1 MIKGIITPTI
11 TVFDENKN
19 IDYAATKKHIENL
32 ITGGVNGIL
41 FLGSIGEFFAM
52 TLEEK
57 RKLISF
63 AVKTVDNRVPV
74 LVGTGGTAA
83 EDVIELSNFAKEEG
97 VDGAAVIT
105 PYFFQFNEET
115 LYNYYSYIARNVDLD
130 LYIYNFPARSGVNI
144 SPETVYKLA
153 SEFKNI
159 LGIKDT
165 MDTISHTRELIQ
177 KVKNSLEKEFAVYSG
192 FDEYFLPNL
201 LNGGDGLIGGLSN
214 VDPIIFAEFYQAY
227 QKENFNKL
235 NSLSQKINM
244 MMKIY
249 SVSDPFFPAIKK
261 AVSLSGSDINAV
273 CKEPVGLLTKKQVNE
288 LKIILKRVD
297 LI

>member
-11 TVFDENKN
+11 TVFDENRN
-19 IDYAATKKHIENL
+19 IDYDATKEHIENL
-32 ITGGVNGIL
+32 IAGGVNGIL

-52 TLEEK
+52 TLKEK
-57 RKLISF
+57 KELISF

-83 EDVIELSNFAKEEG
+83 DYVIELSNFARKEG

-105 PYFFQFNEET
+105 PYFFQFNEQT
-115 LYNYYSYIARNVDLD
+115 LYNYYSYIAQNVDLN
-130 LYIYNFPARSGVNI
+130 LYVYNFPARSGVNI
-144 SPETVYKLA
+144 SPETVFKLA
-153 SEFKNI
+153 KNYKNI
-159 LGIKDT
+159 VGIKDT

-177 KVKNSLEKEFAVYSG
+177 KVKLTLEREFAVYSG

-214 VDPIIFAEFYQAY
+214 VAPKLFAEFYNSY
-227 QKENFNKL
+227 QKNDFSKIKL
-235 NSLSQKINM
+235 ISEKINI

-261 AVSLSGSDINAV
+261 AVSLSGSNLNAV
-273 CKEPVGLLTKKQVNE
+273 CKEPVGLLNDEQTA
-288 LKIILKRVD
+288 KIKGILSKVE
-297 LI
+297 

>member
-11 TVFDENKN
+11 TVFDKDKN
-19 IDYAATKKHIENL
+19 IDFEATKEHIENL
-32 ITGGVNGIL
+32 IEAGVNGIL

-57 RKLISF
+57 KKLISF
-63 AVKTVDNRVPV
+63 AVKTVNKRVPV

-83 EDVIELSNFAKEEG
+83 EDVIELSNFASDKG
-97 VDGAAVIT
+97 VEGAAVIT
-105 PYFFQFNEET
+105 PYFFQFNQQT
-115 LYNYYSYIARNVDLD
+115 LYKYYSYIAQNVDLD

-153 SEFKNI
+153 IEYDNI
-159 LGIKDT
+159 KGIKDT

-177 KVKNSLEKEFAVYSG
+177 KVKEPLEREFAVYSG

-214 VDPIIFAEFYQAY
+214 VAPELFFEFYSSY
-227 QKENFNKL
+227 KKNDFDNLK
-235 NSLSQKINM
+235 SLSKKINIM
-244 MMKIY
+244 MEIY

-261 AVSLSGSDINAV
+261 AVSLKGNNLNAI
-273 CKEPVGLLTKKQVNE
+273 CKEPVGLLNKEQIRIIR
-288 LKIILKRVD
+288 KIFRKVD